1 MNQTVAANTTGG
13 AWTVV
18 TLRDRLA
25 NEEGRPY
32 TCRTWEPGVSLI
44 GIYLT
49 PEGVV
54 IEMES
59 HRVDRDGHRLGTYYM
74 LYDQRNERDRRAF
87 AAIRTRLGIDAEN

>member
-1 MNQTVAANTTGG
+1 MTQTVAANTTGG

-18 TLRDRLA
+18 TLRDRLTD
-25 NEEGRPY
+25 EDGRPY

-54 IEMES
+54 IEMEN

-74 LYDQRNERDRRAF
+74 LYDQHYESGRETF
-87 AAIRTRLGIDAEN
+87 AEVRTRLGIDAGN